1 MKPTPDRRD
10 DFSVG
15 GATREIGERGLLRF
29 MLTSRPSALF
39 GMVLLSLFAAVLG
52 LGAPLFQKLFID
64 HLVGGESQAWSESWR
79 EQLGRFSL
87 IDVNSPLAFLVA
99 AFFCMVVS
107 QWLSTASTWLG
118 LRESLRLQEMIS
130 RAIYAKTLSLRS
142 DQTEGQTVGETV
154 SYYATDVPGSTAVVD
169 QTIPLGAG
177 VLFPLICA
185 PLAVQ
190 WICGIPVGTTVVVM
204 ISLLSVS
211 VLLSIR
217 QARFFQV
224 FKRLAA
230 DRTGLVNEWVQNI
243 RLLRILGWTDS
254 YEAKIFHKREEE
266 TVNRVKMVTNGQMM
280 GAFGSSIN
288 FLLNLIAVVTLTQYK
303 GAAAT
308 SGDYFALLWIFGVF
322 LSRPFRQVP
331 WIFTFTFDGLT
342 SLRRLEK
349 YLSKHRGSESHLA
362 MAPDS
367 TEETTSLG
375 RDFDPRLGLDVQG
388 LRLSING
395 RTLLH
400 DVSFQVPAG
409 QLYAVVGEVG
419 SGKSLLLLS
428 LLGETGAQLK
438 SLRVGGQE
446 LVNHSAAVRRE
457 YFCFVPQEAFV
468 MSASLRENVVFEY
481 QASRDHDARVVA
493 KLRRA
498 QLEVSDPARAA
509 VGSRQDDIVGG
520 LETEI
525 GERGVNLSGGQRQ
538 RVSLSR
544 AAFLADPTSEVL
556 PAVMPAVMPETETPG
571 GARATESHDVGAE
584 VKSVVSSAQLEKKPQ
599 PVLMLDDSLSA
610 VDVETER
617 KLMNELIFGEW
628 GRRTRI
634 LITHRLSVL
643 EHVDG
648 ILFLRDG
655 RLDDVGRYRELLARN
670 TAFREFVSSVLIEQT
685 PSEDSSAPRPKP
697 SSADGEG
704 SWS

>member
-1 MKPTPDRRD
+1 MK
-10 DFSVG
+10 
-15 GATREIGERGLLRF
+15 AHREIQDEQGVGEAAWQIGGRGLLRF
-29 MLTSRPSALF
+29 MLTSRPSALI
-39 GMVLLSLFAAVLG
+39 GMVVLSLIAAILG

-64 HLVGGESQAWSESWR
+64 HLVGGESTTWSQSWR
-79 EQLGRFSL
+79 DQLGRVEFV
-87 IDVNSPLAFLVA
+87 DVNSPLAFLFA
-99 AFFCMVVS
+99 AFACMLLA

-118 LRESLRLQEMIS
+118 LRESLRLQEIIS

-190 WICGIPVGTTVVVM
+190 WICGIPVGMTVVVM
-204 ISLLSVS
+204 LALLSVS
-211 VLLSIR
+211 VMLSIR

-288 FLLNLIAVVTLTQYK
+288 FLLNLIAVVTLTRYK
-303 GAAAT
+303 GEAAT

-349 YLSKHRGSESHLA
+349 FLSKHPGSESHLA
-362 MAPDS
+362 PRAGD
-367 TEETTSLG
+367 TVRLTAVDQDVDLN
-375 RDFDPRLGLDVQG
+375 FDPRLGLDVQG
-388 LRLSING
+388 LTLAING
-395 RTLLH
+395 RELLR

-438 SLRVGGQE
+438 SLRFGGRE
-446 LVNHSAAVRRE
+446 LVNDSASVRRE
-457 YFCFVPQEAFV
+457 FFCFVPQEAFV

-481 QASRDHDARVVA
+481 QASRDHDLRVVE

-498 QLEVSDPARAA
+498 QLEISAPHESRKLEATAPQVGDALRA
-509 VGSRQDDIVGG
+509 DDLVGG

-544 AAFLADPTSEVL
+544 AAFLAEPSSNSAMAVSDPESSKMQPVL
-556 PAVMPAVMPETETPG
+556 MPKLM
-571 GARATESHDVGAE
+571 
-584 VKSVVSSAQLEKKPQ
+584 

-610 VDVETER
+610 VDVETESR
-617 KLMNELIFGEW
+617 LMKELIFGEW

-655 RLDDVGRYRELLARN
+655 RLDDVGRYRDLLARN
-670 TAFREFVSSVLIEQT
+670 DAFRQFVSSVLEEQS
-685 PSEDSSAPRPKP
+685 PKEDSSAPRAKP
-697 SSADGEG
+697 SAPAGEG

>member
-1 MKPTPDRRD
+1 MTKSSQLPGHQDLRSKKNEAKH
-10 DFSVG
+10 SVNE
-15 GATREIGERGLLRF
+15 ATALIGSRGLLHF
-29 MLTSRPSALF
+29 TLTSRPRVLVA
-39 GMVLLSLFAAVLG
+39 MVGLSLFAAILG

-64 HLVGGESQAWSESWR
+64 HLVGGESAAWSESWR
-79 EQLGRFSL
+79 EKMAQFHW
-87 IDVNSPLAFLVA
+87 IDLNSPLAFLFA
-99 AFFCMVVS
+99 AFVCMVFS
-107 QWLSTASTWLG
+107 QWLSTAATWLG
-118 LRESLRLQEMIS
+118 LRESVRLQEIIS
-130 RAIYAKTLSLRS
+130 RAIYAKTLSLRT
-142 DQTEGQTVGETV
+142 DQTGGQTVGETV

-190 WICGIPVGTTVVVM
+190 WICGIPVVMTVVVM
-204 ISLLSVS
+204 LSLLSVS
-211 VLLSIR
+211 VILAIR

-254 YEAKIFHKREEE
+254 YEAKIFVKREEE
-266 TVNRVKMVTNGQMM
+266 TINRVQMVTNGQMM

-303 GAAAT
+303 GQAAT

-331 WIFTFTFDGLT
+331 WIFTFTLDGLT
-342 SLRRLEK
+342 SLRRLESF
-349 YLSKHRGSESHLA
+349 LAKHQGSESHLTQVPQTGPA
-362 MAPDS
+362 ALEFKKRPQPHS
-367 TEETTSLG
+367 
-375 RDFDPRLGLDVQG
+375 FDPRLGLDVQG

-395 RTLLH
+395 RELLH

-438 SLRVGGQE
+438 SLRVGGHE
-446 LVNHSAAVRRE
+446 LAKLPSGIRRD

-468 MSASLRENVVFEY
+468 MSATLRENVVFKY
-481 QASRDHDARVVA
+481 QATRDNDSRVVE

-498 QLEVSDPARAA
+498 QLEISGAQEGGQAASLNRA
-509 VGSRQDDIVGG
+509 DDLVGG

-544 AAFLADPTSEVL
+544 AAFIADSHAL
-556 PAVMPAVMPETETPG
+556 TED
-571 GARATESHDVGAE
+571 ADHA
-584 VKSVVSSAQLEKKPQ
+584 KSSDLVQ

-610 VDVETER
+610 VDVETESR
-617 KLMNELIFGEW
+617 LMKELIFGEW
-628 GRRTRI
+628 GGRTRV

-648 ILFLRDG
+648 ILFLREG
-655 RLDDVGRYRELLARN
+655 RLDDKGSYRDLLARN
-670 TAFREFVSSVLIEQT
+670 AAFREFVSSVLEEQG
-685 PSEDSSAPRPKP
+685 PSEDSSAPRTR
-697 SSADGEG
+697 SSVSAGEG